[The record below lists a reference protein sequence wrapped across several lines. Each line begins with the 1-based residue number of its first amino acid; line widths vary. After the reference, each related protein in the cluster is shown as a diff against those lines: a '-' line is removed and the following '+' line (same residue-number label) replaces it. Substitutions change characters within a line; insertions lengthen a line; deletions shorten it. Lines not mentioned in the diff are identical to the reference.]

1 MRCSLIEA
9 LFDAR
14 EEPYG
19 NCKSWRCFIMTGSLC
34 RKLAIRL
41 GGFPNS
47 IRRIIFPVKN
57 VYILSAEKYIFVFC
71 LWQDDVLLLGAE
83 VKKLQQSANYYKF
96 FPFIIMYIGLSHAAK
111 KGGKNSE
118 KAIADAGSGIHGMH
132 AGAEQCCIANAG
144 ACRK

>member
-57 VYILSAEKYIFVFC
+57 VYILSAEKYSFVFC
-71 LWQDDVLLLGAE
+71 LWQDDVLLLGQRS
-83 VKKLQQSANYYKF
+83 KNYNKVQ
-96 FPFIIMYIGLSHAAK
+96 IITSFSPL
-111 KGGKNSE
+111 
-118 KAIADAGSGIHGMH
+118 
-132 AGAEQCCIANAG
+132 
-144 ACRK
+144 

>member
-34 RKLAIRL
+34 RKLTIRL

-47 IRRIIFPVKN
+47 IRRIIFPVKMYIYSALRNIALFSVYGKMMFFYWDRGQKITTKCKLLQVFPLYNN
-57 VYILSAEKYIFVFC
+57 VYRAVSC
-71 LWQDDVLLLGAE
+71 
-83 VKKLQQSANYYKF
+83 
-96 FPFIIMYIGLSHAAK
+96 
-111 KGGKNSE
+111 SE
-118 KAIADAGSGIHGMH
+118 KGR
-132 AGAEQCCIANAG
+132 EKQ
-144 ACRK
+144 